1 MLMDIAQAQT
11 LGVLILLLPALGAVV
26 AGALGPRLLKGASHW
41 PVILGV
47 GGAAVV
53 ALILLQRVA
62 SAGADALATP
72 VIYEW
77 FGARQGSWF
86 NVELWIDPLT
96 ALMMAMVTFVAT
108 FVVIY
113 SKEYM
118 RHHDHPERGY
128 ERFFAFL
135 GMFVFAMGVLV
146 LGGNFLLLYLG
157 WEAVGLCSYLLIG
170 FYYEKPSAAA
180 AAKKAFL
187 VNRIGDFGFGLG
199 ILLIYITVGHLDYR
213 TVFAAIELANAHDA
227 GGLASL
233 LGLASAEATALIDTI
248 QQRLPYVAVLLLCGA
263 VGKSAQFPLYVWLPD
278 AMEGP
283 SPVSALIHAATMVT
297 AGVYMMVRCGLI
309 FAASDTVMLLV
320 AIIGGGTAL
329 FAATIALVQ
338 NDMKRILAYSTISQ
352 LGYMF
357 LGVGVFAASSAIFHL
372 FTHAFF
378 KALLFLG
385 AGSVMHAM
393 GGVIDVRRFGGLR
406 RIMPVTFITMLIGSA
421 ALAGFPLLAGFWS
434 KDEIIHH
441 AMLQHPLLGMMG
453 LITAALTAFYTFR
466 MIFLAFF
473 GPERVPEG
481 VSAHE
486 SGRWI
491 QLPLVVLAVG
501 ALSAGYLGVHVE
513 SGGFLGFPRTGREHG
528 CAPDRDSMVSSR
540 MLPIRSTPRMPKRQ
554 GTIGLRATAKIT
566 ASGMCRPG
574 MRQVPTAMTAH
585 RGGFL
590 AAIAHHWMMYLS
602 GLIAIGGIIVA
613 YVLYVRRP
621 WIPML
626 IRSSFPQAYR
636 VLLNKYFVDEGYD
649 KAVVRPLRS
658 SGVGCFRIDEFVID
672 GLIWVVT
679 AVPRLFGFVARSVQ
693 GGALQGYGLTMAAGL
708 GIIVM
713 LALLS

>member
-180 AAKKAFL
+180 AEEGLSGQPHRRLRFRAGHPADL
-187 VNRIGDFGFGLG
+187 HDLRASRLSHGVRGD
-199 ILLIYITVGHLDYR
+199 R
-213 TVFAAIELANAHDA
+213 TGPRAHA

-233 LGLASAEATALIDTI
+233 LGLASAEADRAD
-248 QQRLPYVAVLLLCGA
+248 RYDSAAAADRRGA
-263 VGKSAQFPLYVWLPD
+263 AASAGRWARAPSSRCYVWLPD

-297 AGVYMMVRCGLI
+297 AGVYMMVRCG
-309 FAASDTVMLLV
+309 
-320 AIIGGGTAL
+320 
-329 FAATIALVQ
+329 
-338 NDMKRILAYSTISQ
+338 
-352 LGYMF
+352 
-357 LGVGVFAASSAIFHL
+357 
-372 FTHAFF
+372 
-378 KALLFLG
+378 
-385 AGSVMHAM
+385 
-393 GGVIDVRRFGGLR
+393 
-406 RIMPVTFITMLIGSA
+406 
-421 ALAGFPLLAGFWS
+421 
-434 KDEIIHH
+434 
-441 AMLQHPLLGMMG
+441 
-453 LITAALTAFYTFR
+453 
-466 MIFLAFF
+466 
-473 GPERVPEG
+473 
-481 VSAHE
+481 
-486 SGRWI
+486 
-491 QLPLVVLAVG
+491 
-501 ALSAGYLGVHVE
+501 
-513 SGGFLGFPRTGREHG
+513 
-528 CAPDRDSMVSSR
+528 
-540 MLPIRSTPRMPKRQ
+540 
-554 GTIGLRATAKIT
+554 
-566 ASGMCRPG
+566 
-574 MRQVPTAMTAH
+574 
-585 RGGFL
+585 
-590 AAIAHHWMMYLS
+590 
-602 GLIAIGGIIVA
+602 
-613 YVLYVRRP
+613 
-621 WIPML
+621 
-626 IRSSFPQAYR
+626 
-636 VLLNKYFVDEGYD
+636 
-649 KAVVRPLRS
+649 
-658 SGVGCFRIDEFVID
+658 
-672 GLIWVVT
+672 
-679 AVPRLFGFVARSVQ
+679 
-693 GGALQGYGLTMAAGL
+693 
-708 GIIVM
+708 
-713 LALLS
+713 